1 MRVEAEG
8 VEMAAAAL
16 GNEFA
21 EVVSLLARCDGRI
34 ILSGIGKSGLVA
46 RKIAATLNSTG
57 SPAAYLHPIDAL
69 HGDIGMIGHGD
80 VLLLLSKSGANPEL
94 LGLVSST
101 RPLAIPVVVMTGEG
115 ESPLAR
121 AATAVIRLVMGPE
134 ACPHDLA
141 PTTSTTVMLAVGD
154 AIAVLLLEIK
164 GFDVDDFAR
173 NHPAGALGRKL
184 TMTVDEIMTTGE
196 ALPIV
201 APTTAFSDVLVEMS
215 RKRLGAALV
224 VREGKL
230 IGIITDGDIRRA
242 LERQADP
249 RLLDAVTMM
258 TSAPMTAP
266 PTMKAAAALIMI
278 EERKRAHLPIV
289 DDDRSLLGIVHLHD
303 LVERG
308 VR

>member
-16 GNEFA
+16 GDEFA

-69 HGDIGMIGHGD
+69 HGDIGMIGPGD

-101 RPLAIPVVVMTGEG
+101 RPLGIPVVVMTGEG
-115 ESPLAR
+115 ESQLAR
-121 AATAVIRLVMGPE
+121 VATAVIRLAMGPE

-154 AIAVLLLEIK
+154 AIAVLLLEMK
-164 GFDVDDFAR
+164 GFDADDFAR

-201 APTTAFSDVLVEMS
+201 APTTAFSDVLIEMS

-224 VREGKL
+224 VQDGKL

-249 RLLDAVTMM
+249 RRLDAGSMM

-266 PTMKAAAALIMI
+266 PSMKAAAALILI

-289 DDDRSLLGIVHLHD
+289 DDDHSLLGIVHLHD